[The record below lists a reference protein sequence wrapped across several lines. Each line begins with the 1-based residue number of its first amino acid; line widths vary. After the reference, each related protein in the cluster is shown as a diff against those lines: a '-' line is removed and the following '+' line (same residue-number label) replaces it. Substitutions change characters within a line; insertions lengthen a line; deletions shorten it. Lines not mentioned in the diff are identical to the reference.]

1 MLRTRRTPKDRAA
14 FPTELPSGLRIPAG
28 VSPET
33 YASHRDVL
41 SVLLLRF
48 MTSRLRAMY
57 QAYDGDLTLCLVLG
71 EIASRN
77 TERFYDERRG
87 YQPASFNG
95 QRQYLPCNA
104 LSISDVTGIPRET
117 VRRKLA
123 KLVDL
128 GWIEK
133 TPDDMYVITDRIG
146 TVFAAFD
153 DSQTYDLMRTSDQ
166 IKNVLKLVD
175 LEVADFFSKA

>member
-77 TERFYDERRG
+77 TERCYAERRG
-87 YQPASFNG
+87 SRPASCNG

-166 IKNVLKLVD
+166 IKNVLQ
-175 LEVADFFSKA
+175 S

>member
-1 MLRTRRTPKDRAA
+1 MLRARRTPKDRAA
-14 FPTELPSGLRIPAG
+14 FPTELPTGLHIPAG
-28 VSPET
+28 VSPEA
-33 YASHRDVL
+33 YAAHRDIL
-41 SVLLLRF
+41 SVLMLRF

-87 YQPASFNG
+87 YQMVHPG
-95 QRQYLPCNA
+95 TPRQLLPCNA

-133 TPDDMYVITDRIG
+133 TPDDMYVITDQIG

-153 DSQTYDLMRTSDQ
+153 DSQTYDLLRTGDQ
-166 IKNVLKLVD
+166 IKSVLQ
-175 LEVADFFSKA
+175 S

>member
-87 YQPASFNG
+87 YQ
-95 QRQYLPCNA
+95 RQYLPCNA

-166 IKNVLKLVD
+166 IKNVLQ
-175 LEVADFFSKA
+175 S

>member
-48 MTSRLRAMY
+48 MTSRLRALY
-57 QAYDGDLTLCLVLG
+57 QAYDGDLTLCLV
-71 EIASRN
+71 
-77 TERFYDERRG
+77 
-87 YQPASFNG
+87 
-95 QRQYLPCNA
+95 
-104 LSISDVTGIPRET
+104 SDVTGIPRET

-166 IKNVLKLVD
+166 IKNVLQSSLT
-175 LEVADFFSKA
+175 

>member
-1 MLRTRRTPKDRAA
+1 MH
-14 FPTELPSGLRIPAG
+14 IPNG
-28 VSPET
+28 ISPQA
-33 YASHRDVL
+33 YAVHREVL
-41 SVLLLRF
+41 SVLMLRF

-87 YQPASFNG
+87 YQP
-95 QRQYLPCNA
+95 RLPNTPEPQLLACNA
-104 LSISDVTGIPRET
+104 LSISEVTGIPRET

-133 TPDDMYVITDRIG
+133 TPDDMYVITNKIG
-146 TVFAAFD
+146 EVFAAFD
-153 DSQTYDLMRTSDQ
+153 DSQTYDLMHTADQ
-166 IKNVLKLVD
+166 IEKILQ
-175 LEVADFFSKA
+175 S

>member
-1 MLRTRRTPKDRAA
+1 MHI
-14 FPTELPSGLRIPAG
+14 PSG
-28 VSPET
+28 VSPEV
-33 YASHRDVL
+33 YASHRDIL

-87 YQPASFNG
+87 IQPHISG
-95 QRQYLPCNA
+95 QTQQMLPCNA

-123 KLVDL
+123 KLMDL

-133 TPDDMYVITDRIG
+133 TPDDMYVITDKIG
-146 TVFAAFD
+146 QVFAAFD
-153 DSQTYDLMRTSDQ
+153 DSQTYDLMHTADQ
-166 IKNVLKLVD
+166 ISNILQ
-175 LEVADFFSKA
+175 S